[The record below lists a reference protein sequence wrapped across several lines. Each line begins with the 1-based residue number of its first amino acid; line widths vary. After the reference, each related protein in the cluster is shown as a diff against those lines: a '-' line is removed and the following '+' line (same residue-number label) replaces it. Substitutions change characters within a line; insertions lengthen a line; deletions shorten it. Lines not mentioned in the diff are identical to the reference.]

1 MLNNNV
7 SSALNKKTVR
17 LLNMSSLQDRI
28 RLALSRARIN
38 ASALAKRAQVSR
50 GTVSLWVNGPTQTIE
65 GDNLVRAAKVL
76 GVDTHW
82 LATGEGVP
90 HQDEPP
96 GAEEPRASYE
106 VISAR
111 PIGQLLDTL
120 RGEISLQ
127 PRVIINSVA
136 QLITAFIHETNPETR
151 AEIIE
156 AISRLLPD
164 EPKPPPAIEHSG
176 VREKP
181 RSLPRP
187 QSEEEHVHGNV
198 NKGQPKK
205 LKK

>member
-7 SSALNKKTVR
+7 SSTLNNNIVR

-28 RLALSRARIN
+28 GFALSSARIN
-38 ASALAKRAQVSR
+38 ASTLARLAQVSR

-76 GVDTHW
+76 GVNTHW

-90 HQDEPP
+90 HPGKP
-96 GAEEPRASYE
+96 LGAEERRATYE
-106 VISAR
+106 VTSPT

-127 PRVIINSVA
+127 PRVIIDSVA

-164 EPKPPPAIEHSG
+164 DPKPPTAIEQSED
-176 VREKP
+176 R
-181 RSLPRP
+181 RLPRP
-187 QSEEEHVHGNV
+187 KSEIEHVYGNATSG
-198 NKGQPKK
+198 KPRKQK
-205 LKK
+205 